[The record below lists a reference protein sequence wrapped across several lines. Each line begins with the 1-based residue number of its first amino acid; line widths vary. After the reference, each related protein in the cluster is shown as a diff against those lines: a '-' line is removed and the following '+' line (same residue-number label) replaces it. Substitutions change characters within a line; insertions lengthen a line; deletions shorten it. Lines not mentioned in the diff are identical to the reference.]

1 MTDIIDV
8 KRWVP
13 APVGTAPTTSGG
25 VTGVFVAPGEH
36 VEWTWTNGPSGSY
49 VSGYIIKPFS
59 ALREDENEE

>member
-1 MTDIIDV
+1 MSDSTDG

-25 VTGVFVAPGEH
+25 VTGVLLAPGEH

-49 VSGYIIKPFS
+49 VSGYEIKTFAAFRES
-59 ALREDENEE
+59 EDEE